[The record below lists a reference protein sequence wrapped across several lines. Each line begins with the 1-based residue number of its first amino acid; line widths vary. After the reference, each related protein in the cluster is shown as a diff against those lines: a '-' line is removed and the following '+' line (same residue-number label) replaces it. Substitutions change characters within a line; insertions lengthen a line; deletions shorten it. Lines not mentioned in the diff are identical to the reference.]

1 MHAWVPTEAEVETEP
16 ETAMGRTLADGVRLF
31 QFYKRAE
38 GMMPRT
44 LRDYDRV
51 LGDLLRELGGDR
63 PLEELKLSEVRA
75 YVHDLIGRGWR
86 PATVNVYVRV
96 LRCWLRWL
104 YHEGLIRENFA
115 DHLKVL
121 RVPKQY
127 PHVLSEPQVLA
138 LLKAAKAKTKTWTG
152 RRNYTMLLTFLD
164 AMLRLKEL
172 ISLDLSDINLQA
184 RSIRVR
190 NGKGG
195 KERIVYMGRR
205 LTRAMRE
212 WLIARGHVTGC
223 DWVFITR
230 TGGPLDARGVEKI
243 IQRLGQ
249 EAGIEGVRCSPHT
262 LRHTGA
268 TLFIR
273 NGGDPFSLQRLL
285 GHSTVTVTE
294 IYVHM
299 AGSALREAHTKASPV
314 DRLLERG

>member
-1 MHAWVPTEAEVETEP
+1 MHAWVPTEIQADT

-51 LGDLLRELGGDR
+51 LGDFLEKLGEER

-75 YVHDLIGRGWR
+75 YVHRLIGRGWR
-86 PATVNVYVRV
+86 PATVNVYIRV

-104 YHEGLIRENFA
+104 YQEGLIRENFA
-115 DHLKVL
+115 EHLKPL

-127 PHVLSEPQVLA
+127 PHVLSELQVLT
-138 LLKAAKAKTKTWTG
+138 LLKAAKAETKTWTG
-152 RRNYTMLLTFLD
+152 KRNWVIVLTFLD

-172 ISLDLSDINLQA
+172 LGLELSDVNLQA

-190 NGKGG
+190 HGKGD

-205 LTRAMRE
+205 LTKAMRD
-212 WLIARGHVTGC
+212 WLSVRGHFPGC

-273 NGGDPFSLQRLL
+273 HGGDPFSLQRLL